1 MKNGYPPFFLFLGE
15 YFMKQYVNR
24 ILSFILSF
32 SFFITVFLY
41 QSISVYALPKRL
53 LDGTWIDVPLSEYGQ
68 ELSYFFQ
75 YGVNQLGAVYNG
87 DFEGW
92 LKNNDT
98 YKDLYDDNGR
108 LAQGISID
116 TSTGD
121 ITYSQ
126 DLLDLIKQAL
136 RDYSEETNG
145 LYLAPTINVHDIP
158 LEFFSNSNRYHSLVD
173 IVDQLGLAGVAYNG
187 SYICNLSIIEKK
199 GYSFVSNITSDTQFD
214 FVSSPLYCRGFYEN
228 SSLKGPYGLGG
239 DNAELWSYS
248 ESREFRNIT
257 DKRCSWEDGVYP
269 LTVNSSY
276 RVTGSLIF
284 GYSNGKSL
292 TNLGAYN
299 PTSWSSYNAQ
309 YAVWS
314 NDGRRVRVWKN
325 EKAFIYGTEHQRTVY
340 FSKDFYDK
348 APTQITVSFDEM
360 KDTVDKLDGVLNDLL
375 DKIDSTTD
383 ENTIED
389 LLQQILDEMKNQG
402 SGNQGG
408 NQGGGNEGGGSYDDT
423 GLLAVLSGYFDSVL
437 AYLGQILSAIEA
449 LVWIEADDSSLT
461 DDQKDLFD
469 LIDKIWDDPETGSQ
483 EMADELSGSFLD
495 VAKGI
500 TKKFPF
506 SIPWDIHALFSVFAR
521 AGQSQPE
528 TAMLADG
535 YGIMP
540 LVGEPD
546 DGEYDYPNGDGTSTV
561 INWDDNP
568 HDAPYFVLPL
578 VVESYGIEEYI
589 EVDLKDFQTVST
601 LSRSLLAVLF
611 AVFLIKF
618 TISLM
623 EFFRGGD

>member
-1 MKNGYPPFFLFLGE
+1 MKRCL
-15 YFMKQYVNR
+15 NR
-24 ILSFILSF
+24 ILSSILVVSI
-32 SFFITVFLY
+32 SITTFLY
-41 QSISVYALPKRL
+41 FYIPAYAKPYYTWEEVRKDATTSIFYVVS
-53 LDGTWIDVPLSEYGQ
+53 
-68 ELSYFFQ
+68 
-75 YGVNQLGAVYNG
+75 QLKAATNG
-87 DFEGW
+87 DFSSYVQGLDAWENYW
-92 LKNNDT
+92 NE
-98 YKDLYDDNGR
+98 DNV
-108 LAQGISID
+108 SID
-116 TSTGD
+116 GQEIS
-121 ITYSQ
+121 YSPEFIAM
-126 DLLDLIKQAL
+126 IKQAL
-136 RDYSEETNG
+136 IEYSEETNG
-145 LYLAPTINVHDIP
+145 FWLVPTININSIP
-158 LEFFSNSNRYHSLVD
+158 LEYFPTKQCYDNLRSIIGELEVAAVANNGVDICALGSYLEDLNLSLVYNATINADFDPYRQAFPVYLFSNKTW
-173 IVDQLGLAGVAYNG
+173 LGPFVCGPSSGSTTEEIKSFPYIKHFAGD
-187 SYICNLSIIEKK
+187 CSIMNIE
-199 GYSFVSNITSDTQFD
+199 GVTW
-214 FVSSPLYCRGFYEN
+214 
-228 SSLKGPYGLGG
+228 
-239 DNAELWSYS
+239 A
-248 ESREFRNIT
+248 
-257 DKRCSWEDGVYP
+257 DGVTGQQGY
-269 LTVNSSY
+269 NSQYRNAGPFCFSY
-276 RVTGSLIF
+276 DKDKAYTDLS
-284 GYSNGKSL
+284 K
-292 TNLGAYN
+292 YN
-299 PTSWSSYNAQ
+299 PTHWSSYGSPR

-314 NDGRRVRVWKN
+314 IDGRRMKIYKSQ
-325 EKAFIYGTEHQRTVY
+325 KAFLYGMENERTVY
-340 FSKDFYDK
+340 FAKDFYDTT
-348 APTQITVSFDEM
+348 PTQITVSFDEM

-389 LLQQILDEMKNQG
+389 LLQQILDEMKNHG
-402 SGNQGG
+402 GGNQGG

-437 AYLGQILSAIEA
+437 AYLDQILSAIDA
-449 LVWIEADDSSLT
+449 LVWIEVDDST
-461 DDQKDLFD
+461 VTEGDKDLFD
-469 LIDKIWDDPETGSQ
+469 LIDKIWENPETGSQ
-483 EMADELSGSFLD
+483 EAADKLSGSFLD
-495 VAKGI
+495 IVKGM